1 MTINRGLNL
10 EYMNRLG
17 AHEPVK
23 LYAKSNMY
31 IGMYIFLVREF
42 IVKSVSKKSMTQE
55 KLKKKKSDLTRN
67 SHKFSKHEFC
77 TVK

>member
-1 MTINRGLNL
+1 
-10 EYMNRLG
+10 MNRLG

-55 KLKKKKSDLTRN
+55 KLKKKKVT
-67 SHKFSKHEFC
+67 
-77 TVK
+77 